1 MANVNS
7 KFFDSIRIS
16 KKQEAPSRENN
27 CQWEGCEIP
36 AVHKA
41 PKGRG
46 MEGQYYN
53 FCLKHVREY
62 NKNYNYFEGMN
73 QTDLSKFQK
82 QAMLGDRPT
91 WKLGVDNK
99 DQLASFSAEEI
110 LKKLKANRADTNQDD
125 EKLNLKDRKRQKI
138 GNAAKKALYVLGLDN
153 ASSSDEIKNR
163 YKLLVKK
170 HHPDLKGGTET
181 TDEKLIEIIK
191 SYRYLKSIGLVNWTK
206 TKEEKWAHKLK
217 IRT

>member
-7 KFFDSIRIS
+7 KFFDGIKIS
-16 KKQEAPSRENN
+16 KKQESPKRENN
-27 CQWEGCEIP
+27 CQWEDCEMP

-82 QAMLGDRPT
+82 EAMLGDRPT
-91 WKLGVDNK
+91 W
-99 DQLASFSAEEI
+99 S
-110 LKKLKANRADTNQDD
+110 
-125 EKLNLKDRKRQKI
+125 
-138 GNAAKKALYVLGLDN
+138 
-153 ASSSDEIKNR
+153 
-163 YKLLVKK
+163 
-170 HHPDLKGGTET
+170 
-181 TDEKLIEIIK
+181 
-191 SYRYLKSIGLVNWTK
+191 
-206 TKEEKWAHKLK
+206 
-217 IRT
+217 

>member
-7 KFFDSIRIS
+7 KFFDGIKIS
-16 KKQEAPSRENN
+16 KKQESIKREDN
-27 CQWEGCEIP
+27 CQWEDCEMP

-82 QAMLGDRPT
+82 EAMLGDRPT

-99 DQLASFSAEEI
+99 DQLGSFSAEEI
-110 LKKLKANRADTNQDD
+110 LKKLKANRTGINQDG
-125 EKLNLKDRKRQKI
+125 EKLNYNSQKRQKI

-153 ASSSDEIKNR
+153 SSSSDEIKNR

-170 HHPDLKGGTET
+170 HHPDLKGGKET
-181 TDEKLIEIIK
+181 SDEKLIEIIK
-191 SYRYLKSIGLVNWTK
+191 SYRYLKSIGLVN
-206 TKEEKWAHKLK
+206 
-217 IRT
+217 

>member
-110 LKKLKANRADTNQDD
+110 LKKLKANRADTNQDE

>member
-7 KFFDSIRIS
+7 KFFDGIKIS
-16 KKQEAPSRENN
+16 KKQESIKKEDN
-27 CQWEGCEIP
+27 CQWEDCEMP

-82 QAMLGDRPT
+82 EAMLGDRPT

-99 DQLASFSAEEI
+99 DQLGSFSAEEI
-110 LKKLKANRADTNQDD
+110 LKKLKANRTGINQDS
-125 EKLNLKDRKRQKI
+125 EKPNYNSQKRQKI

-153 ASSSDEIKNR
+153 TSTSDEIKNR

-170 HHPDLKGGTET
+170 HHPDLKGGKET
-181 TDEKLIEIIK
+181 SDEKLIEIIK
-191 SYRYLKSIGLVNWTK
+191 SYRYLKSIGLVN
-206 TKEEKWAHKLK
+206 
-217 IRT
+217 

>member
-7 KFFDSIRIS
+7 KFFDGIKIS
-16 KKQEAPSRENN
+16 KKQESTKRENN
-27 CQWEGCEIP
+27 CQWEDCEMP

-82 QAMLGDRPT
+82 EAMLGDRPT

-99 DQLASFSAEEI
+99 DQLGSFSAEEI
-110 LKKLKANRADTNQDD
+110 LKKLKANRTGINQDD
-125 EKLNLKDRKRQKI
+125 EKLNYNSQKRQKI

-153 ASSSDEIKNR
+153 TSSSDEIKNR

-170 HHPDLKGGTET
+170 HHPDLKGGIET
-181 TDEKLIEIIK
+181 SDEKLIEIIK
-191 SYRYLKSIGLVNWTK
+191 SYRYLKSIGLVN
-206 TKEEKWAHKLK
+206 
-217 IRT
+217 

>member
-7 KFFDSIRIS
+7 KFFDGIKIS
-16 KKQEAPSRENN
+16 KKQESIKREDN
-27 CQWEGCEIP
+27 CQWEDCEMP

-82 QAMLGDRPT
+82 EAMLGDRPT

-99 DQLASFSAEEI
+99 DQLGSFSAEEI
-110 LKKLKANRADTNQDD
+110 LKKLKANRTGINQDG
-125 EKLNLKDRKRQKI
+125 EKLNYNSQKRQKI

-153 ASSSDEIKNR
+153 TSTSDEIKNR

-170 HHPDLKGGTET
+170 HHPDLKGGKET
-181 TDEKLIEIIK
+181 SDEKLIEIIK
-191 SYRYLKSIGLVNWTK
+191 SYRNLKSIGLVN
-206 TKEEKWAHKLK
+206 
-217 IRT
+217 

>member
-7 KFFDSIRIS
+7 KYFDSIRIS
-16 KKQEAPSRENN
+16 KKKEASNKENT
-27 CQWEGCEIP
+27 CQWEDCEMP

-73 QTDLSKFQK
+73 HTDLSKFQK
-82 QAMLGDRPT
+82 EAMLGDRPT
-91 WKLGVDNK
+91 WKLGVDNR
-99 DQLASFSAEEI
+99 DQLGNFSAEEI
-110 LKKLKANRADTNQDD
+110 LKKLKANRAGTHQDG
-125 EKLNLKDRKRQKI
+125 EKTNLKDQKRQKI

-170 HHPDLKGGTET
+170 HHPDLKGGSET

-191 SYRYLKSIGLVNWTK
+191 SYRYLKSIGLVS
-206 TKEEKWAHKLK
+206 
-217 IRT
+217 

>member
-7 KFFDSIRIS
+7 KFFDGIKIL
-16 KKQEAPSRENN
+16 KKQESTKKEND
-27 CQWEGCEIP
+27 CQWEDCEMP
-36 AVHKA
+36 AAHKA

-73 QTDLSKFQK
+73 HTDLSKFQK
-82 QAMLGDRPT
+82 EAMLGDRPT

-99 DQLASFSAEEI
+99 DQLGSFSAEEI
-110 LKKLKANRADTNQDD
+110 LKKLKANRTGINQDSD
-125 EKLNLKDRKRQKI
+125 KLNYNSQKRQKI

-170 HHPDLKGGTET
+170 HHPDLKGGKET
-181 TDEKLIEIIK
+181 SDEKLIEIIK
-191 SYRYLKSIGLVNWTK
+191 SYRYLKSIGLVN
-206 TKEEKWAHKLK
+206 
-217 IRT
+217 

>member
-7 KFFDSIRIS
+7 KFFDGIKIS
-16 KKQEAPSRENN
+16 KKQESAKRENN
-27 CQWEGCEIP
+27 CQWEDCEMP

-46 MEGQYYN
+46 LEGQYYN

-82 QAMLGDRPT
+82 EAMLGDRPT

-99 DQLASFSAEEI
+99 DQLGSFSAEEI
-110 LKKLKANRADTNQDD
+110 LKKLKANRTGVNQDS
-125 EKLNLKDRKRQKI
+125 EKLNYNRQKRQKI

-170 HHPDLKGGTET
+170 HHPDLKGGKET
-181 TDEKLIEIIK
+181 SDEKLIEIIK
-191 SYRYLKSIGLVNWTK
+191 SYRYLKSVGLVN
-206 TKEEKWAHKLK
+206 
-217 IRT
+217 

>member
-73 QTDLSKFQK
+73 QTELSKFQK

-191 SYRYLKSIGLVNWTK
+191 SYRYLKSIGLVN
-206 TKEEKWAHKLK
+206 
-217 IRT
+217 

>member
-7 KFFDSIRIS
+7 KFFDGIKIS
-16 KKQEAPSRENN
+16 KKQESIKREDN
-27 CQWEGCEIP
+27 CQWEDCEMP

-82 QAMLGDRPT
+82 EAMLGDRPT

-99 DQLASFSAEEI
+99 DQLGSFSAEEI
-110 LKKLKANRADTNQDD
+110 LKKLKANRTGINQDS
-125 EKLNLKDRKRQKI
+125 EKPNYNSQKRQKI

-153 ASSSDEIKNR
+153 TSTSDEIKNR

-170 HHPDLKGGTET
+170 HHPDLKGGKET
-181 TDEKLIEIIK
+181 SDEKLIEIIK
-191 SYRYLKSIGLVNWTK
+191 SYRYLKSIGLVN
-206 TKEEKWAHKLK
+206 
-217 IRT
+217 

>member
-7 KFFDSIRIS
+7 KFFDGIKIS
-16 KKQEAPSRENN
+16 KKQESKKSEDN
-27 CQWEGCEIP
+27 CQWEDCEMP

-82 QAMLGDRPT
+82 EAMLGDRPT

-99 DQLASFSAEEI
+99 DQLGSFSAEEI
-110 LKKLKANRADTNQDD
+110 LKKLKANRTGINQDS
-125 EKLNLKDRKRQKI
+125 EKLNYNSQKRQKI

-153 ASSSDEIKNR
+153 TSSSDEIKNR
-163 YKLLVKK
+163 YKL
-170 HHPDLKGGTET
+170 
-181 TDEKLIEIIK
+181 
-191 SYRYLKSIGLVNWTK
+191 
-206 TKEEKWAHKLK
+206 
-217 IRT
+217 

>member
-7 KFFDSIRIS
+7 KFFDGIKIS
-16 KKQEAPSRENN
+16 KKQESIKREDN
-27 CQWEGCEIP
+27 CQWEDCEMP

-82 QAMLGDRPT
+82 EAMLGDRPT

-99 DQLASFSAEEI
+99 DQLGSFSAEEI
-110 LKKLKANRADTNQDD
+110 LKKLKANRTGINQDG
-125 EKLNLKDRKRQKI
+125 EKLNYNSQKRQKI

-153 ASSSDEIKNR
+153 TSTSDEIKNR

-170 HHPDLKGGTET
+170 HHPDLKGGKET
-181 TDEKLIEIIK
+181 SDEKLIEIIK
-191 SYRYLKSIGLVNWTK
+191 SYRYLKSIGLVN
-206 TKEEKWAHKLK
+206 
-217 IRT
+217 

>member
-7 KFFDSIRIS
+7 KFFDGIKIS
-16 KKQEAPSRENN
+16 KKQEAPNRENN
-27 CQWEGCEIP
+27 CQWEDCEMP

-46 MEGQYYN
+46 LEGQYYN

-82 QAMLGDRPT
+82 EAMLGDRPT

-99 DQLASFSAEEI
+99 DQLGSFSAEEI
-110 LKKLKANRADTNQDD
+110 LKKLKANRVGDNQND
-125 EKLNLKDRKRQKI
+125 EKLNLNNQKRQKI

-170 HHPDLKGGTET
+170 HHQRKW
-181 TDEKLIEIIK
+181 
-191 SYRYLKSIGLVNWTK
+191 LVC
-206 TKEEKWAHKLK
+206 
-217 IRT
+217 

>member
-7 KFFDSIRIS
+7 KFFDGIKIS
-16 KKQEAPSRENN
+16 KKQESIKREDN
-27 CQWEGCEIP
+27 CQWEDCEMP

-82 QAMLGDRPT
+82 EAMLGDRPT

-99 DQLASFSAEEI
+99 DQLGSFSAEEI
-110 LKKLKANRADTNQDD
+110 LKKLKANRTGINQDS
-125 EKLNLKDRKRQKI
+125 EKSNYNSQKRQKI
-138 GNAAKKALYVLGLDN
+138 GNAAKKALYVLGLD
-153 ASSSDEIKNR
+153 STSTSDEIKNR

-170 HHPDLKGGTET
+170 HHPDLKGGKET
-181 TDEKLIEIIK
+181 SDEKLIEIIK
-191 SYRYLKSIGLVNWTK
+191 SYRYLKSIGLVN
-206 TKEEKWAHKLK
+206 
-217 IRT
+217 

>member
-7 KFFDSIRIS
+7 KFFDGIKIS
-16 KKQEAPSRENN
+16 KKQESIKREDN
-27 CQWEGCEIP
+27 CQWEDCEMP

-82 QAMLGDRPT
+82 EAMLGDRPT

-99 DQLASFSAEEI
+99 DQLGSFSAEEI
-110 LKKLKANRADTNQDD
+110 LKKLKANRTGINQDS
-125 EKLNLKDRKRQKI
+125 EKLNYNSQKRQKI

-153 ASSSDEIKNR
+153 TSTSDEIKNR

-170 HHPDLKGGTET
+170 HHPDLKGGKET
-181 TDEKLIEIIK
+181 SDEKLIEIIK
-191 SYRYLKSIGLVNWTK
+191 SYRYLKSIGLVN
-206 TKEEKWAHKLK
+206 
-217 IRT
+217 